1 MVMLNRLTI
10 LTKLKLNSALI
21 IFSLLALGLII
32 YNILDS
38 LSKEYN
44 NSLAISKQSETLS
57 AIYINGL
64 LYNSSSGVV
73 FQNPNSAKAKKTMKM
88 AIKNVQEAAIK
99 FEKINYD
106 LYLKFKPKVI
116 NFLSTAN
123 SLNKKV
129 IEGKLLEKNDMK
141 KSLKAWRDLKFTI
154 TDIIKIIKNNSHL
167 AQDKYNTT
175 INESI
180 VTIIIL
186 MVLFSSML
194 LIFNILLSKNIV
206 SPLEI
211 LKDAM
216 QKLTSSN
223 SKDIKID
230 IKTKDETAQIAQ
242 IFNNY
247 INKIEKEHLEDNEVI
262 QDVNFV
268 VNEIKKGNL
277 SARVTKT
284 SSNES
289 IKKLVNALNSMLNTL
304 NNIVSHAI
312 ETLNKYQHEDFTQKT
327 SINSQG
333 EIDSLL
339 KGIDSL
345 GESISNMLV
354 QSTKRGV
361 ELKNSSDILLE
372 NVDKLNESSLLTA
385 KSLEQTTN
393 SLEIITSNVK
403 NSTAKINDMTNLSKD
418 VSNSTKKGEVLAK
431 KTSSSMDEIDEQVT
445 LINNAITVI
454 DQIAFQTN
462 ILALNASVEAAT
474 AGELGKGFTVVAQEV
489 RNLAA
494 RSSQAAK
501 QIKDLVENATIKA
514 KEGRDISDEMIN
526 GYNTLNKDIEQTLQL
541 IKEVSFSSL
550 EQEKSIIQINDTIS
564 KLEQKT
570 QSNATTSAQV
580 QEIAFSTEKLATN
593 IVEEA
598 KSKNFIGKEQL

>member
-1 MVMLNRLTI
+1 
-10 LTKLKLNSALI
+10 
-21 IFSLLALGLII
+21 
-32 YNILDS
+32 
-38 LSKEYN
+38 
-44 NSLAISKQSETLS
+44 
-57 AIYINGL
+57 
-64 LYNSSSGVV
+64 
-73 FQNPNSAKAKKTMKM
+73 
-88 AIKNVQEAAIK
+88 
-99 FEKINYD
+99 
-106 LYLKFKPKVI
+106 
-116 NFLSTAN
+116 
-123 SLNKKV
+123 
-129 IEGKLLEKNDMK
+129 MK

-418 VSNSTKKGEVLAK
+418 VSNSTKK
-431 KTSSSMDEIDEQVT
+431 
-445 LINNAITVI
+445 
-454 DQIAFQTN
+454 
-462 ILALNASVEAAT
+462 
-474 AGELGKGFTVVAQEV
+474 
-489 RNLAA
+489 
-494 RSSQAAK
+494 
-501 QIKDLVENATIKA
+501 
-514 KEGRDISDEMIN
+514 
-526 GYNTLNKDIEQTLQL
+526 
-541 IKEVSFSSL
+541 
-550 EQEKSIIQINDTIS
+550 EK
-564 KLEQKT
+564 
-570 QSNATTSAQV
+570 
-580 QEIAFSTEKLATN
+580 F
-593 IVEEA
+593 
-598 KSKNFIGKEQL
+598 

>member
-1 MVMLNRLTI
+1 MLNRLTI

-44 NSLAISKQSETLS
+44 YSLAISKQSETLS
-57 AIYINGL
+57 EIYINGL

>member
-1 MVMLNRLTI
+1 MLNRLTI

-44 NSLAISKQSETLS
+44 YSLAISKQSETLS

>member
-1 MVMLNRLTI
+1 MLNRLTI